1 MFARELTAPLLFV
14 CSFEREG
21 DIFVN
26 RVTEAR
32 FDLSDRSLD
41 PMEVCSQLVQVGGAA
56 GVWGVRAIGYGPKRV
71 GPTFWVDS
79 VRVRML
85 TAPTRQ

>member
-1 MFARELTAPLLFV
+1 MQEFTASLPV
-14 CSFEREG
+14 ECSFEREG
-21 DIFVN
+21 DFFVN

-56 GVWGVRAIGYGPKRV
+56 GV
-71 GPTFWVDS
+71 
-79 VRVRML
+79 
-85 TAPTRQ
+85 